1 MRIGIIGFG
10 LMGASLALALR
21 KADPGH
27 GFIVSDCKPDRLD
40 IARRL
45 LPDAQCNTDARAI
58 AAVSDIV
65 FLATPVLSMGAIAQ
79 QIGAHLRPGTILTD
93 LGSVKAR
100 VIADVAPSIPEG
112 VHFLPG
118 HPVAGR
124 ERAGPEH
131 ADPTLFGGRSWIL
144 TPVPGTDPSALARLE
159 AVLSS
164 LPLARILRMEAESHD
179 RALAFSSHLPH
190 VIAFAA
196 MLESARL
203 GEQLGI
209 DMRHVNGGSYEDM
222 TRVAAADPVMWRDVF
237 LSNARNIESEI
248 GALISGMESLLASM
262 RAGDGERLLSLLAE
276 ARALKTGA

>member
-21 KADPGH
+21 KAEPGH
-27 GFIVSDCKPDRLD
+27 GFFVSDCKPDRLD
-40 IARRL
+40 MARRL
-45 LPDAQCNTDARAI
+45 LPDAQCDTDARAI
-58 AAVSDIV
+58 AARAELVI
-65 FLATPVLSMGAIAQ
+65 LATPVRSMGDIARR
-79 QIGAHLRPGTILTD
+79 IAPGLADGTILTD
-93 LGSVKAR
+93 LGSVKAQ
-100 VIADVAPSIPEG
+100 VIKDVAPHVPKG

-124 ERAGPEH
+124 EQAGPEH
-131 ADPTLFGGRSWIL
+131 ADPTLFEGRSWIL

-159 AVLSS
+159 ALLSS

-203 GEQLGI
+203 GERLGI

-262 RAGDGERLLSLLAE
+262 RAGDAE
-276 ARALKTGA
+276 GLTALIARARALKTGA